1 MEHLGSNDDM
11 SVAKK
16 VDEIVS
22 FLNMMQE
29 RFEKAGIL
37 LQDLMEDDETTQEL

>member
-1 MEHLGSNDDM
+1 VEHLGSTDSI
-11 SVAKK
+11 SVAEK
-16 VDEIVS
+16 VDEIVN

-37 LQDLMEDDETTQEL
+37 LQDLMEDEPTR